1 MPNVW
6 LVGLHSYTAPYTIA
20 PPKCTYREYSHK
32 HSYRPHST
40 GNISTLA
47 ARLRCRCVCTAYR
60 CVYIEV
66 VYRLLDDVCRQQFN
80 TVCDCEKLWAAH
92 FNANCGS
99 TKTFRILSSP
109 VKCAV
114 LLNKQK
120 KLCLVFRQT
129 DKKKKHCINNKNGLK
144 MCLCGCVS
152 CVCKIHQKFFWK
164 LSAQMD
170 TFITQRKSAL
180 MFRKPFDIW
189 LLDVNTDN
197 YTVIVVVEQCTNYW
211 WLCNLLYTRQRRGW
225 TL

>member
-1 MPNVW
+1 MPGYCSLTLLYTVTHT
-6 LVGLHSYTAPYTIA
+6 HSQSPPQCQTCDSSGSTATQLLIPSHHPNIQTRA
-20 PPKCTYREYSHK
+20 NCTYREYSHK

-129 DKKKKHCINNKNGLK
+129 DKKK
-144 MCLCGCVS
+144 
-152 CVCKIHQKFFWK
+152 
-164 LSAQMD
+164 
-170 TFITQRKSAL
+170 
-180 MFRKPFDIW
+180 
-189 LLDVNTDN
+189 
-197 YTVIVVVEQCTNYW
+197 
-211 WLCNLLYTRQRRGW
+211 
-225 TL
+225 TLHKQ